1 MKFYMTIFVNA
12 LRLLKRLD
20 GPSWISAPGLPF
32 TYPTL
37 FVFTF
42 TLFVKKIRV
51 SLSPK
56 VTVHFS
62 GTVSQILN
70 LENFATARRSSQ
82 RAVNLKY
89 VRCGR

>member
-1 MKFYMTIFVNA
+1 MKFYVTIFVNA

-20 GPSWISAPGLPF
+20 ELSWISATGLPF
-32 TYPTL
+32 TYP
-37 FVFTF
+37 

-62 GTVSQILN
+62 
-70 LENFATARRSSQ
+70 
-82 RAVNLKY
+82 
-89 VRCGR
+89 